1 MNADQLRTLQAP
13 LKQRYRDDPSTARV
27 VMHARGVIAASDA
40 LQSSPLTCR
49 VDTSIGQVAA
59 GLHPAAGGSG
69 AHACSGDMLLQALV
83 ACSGVTLSAVATAM
97 GIKIHSANIIA
108 QAEMDFR
115 GTLGIDKSVPV
126 GITSLSLNF
135 EFDSPAEDAQLKKL
149 VELTERYCVVLQ
161 TLAHPATLTTSF
173 SNRSSV

>member
-1 MNADQLRTLQAP
+1 MNTDHLRELQAP
-13 LKQRYRDDPSTARV
+13 IKQRYRDDPSSARV
-27 VMHARGVIAASDA
+27 VMHASGSV
-40 LQSSPLTCR
+40 QPTQLTCR
-49 VDTSIGQVAA
+49 VDTSIGQVSA

-69 AHACSGDMLLQALV
+69 AQACSGDMLLQALV

-97 GIKIHSANIIA
+97 GIEIRSGKISA

-126 GITSLSLNF
+126 GITSLRLDF

-161 TLAHPATLTTSF
+161 TLAKPATLSTSYH
-173 SNRSSV
+173 RG

>member
-1 MNADQLRTLQAP
+1 MNADQLRALQAP
-13 LKQRYRDDPSTARV
+13 IKQQYRDDPSSARV
-27 VMHARGVIAASDA
+27 VMHASGTVQPS
-40 LQSSPLTCR
+40 QLTCL
-49 VDTSIGQVAA
+49 VDTSLGQVSA

-97 GIKIHSANIIA
+97 AIEIRSANITA

-115 GTLGIDKSVPV
+115 GTLGIDKSVPI
-126 GITSLSLNF
+126 GITSLSLEF
-135 EFDSPAEDAQLKKL
+135 EFDSPADDAQLKKL

-161 TLAHPATLTTSF
+161 TLAQPAALS
-173 SNRSSV
+173 SNFKRVI

>member
-1 MNADQLRTLQAP
+1 MNNPLNADQLRALQAP
-13 LKQRYRDDPSTARV
+13 IKQRYRDDPDTARV
-27 VMHARGVIAASDA
+27 VMHASGTVQAS
-40 LQSSPLTCR
+40 QLTCL

-69 AHACSGDMLLQALV
+69 ELACSGDMLLQALV

-97 GIKIHSANIIA
+97 GIEIRSARISA

-115 GTLGIDKSVPV
+115 GTLGIDKRVPV
-126 GITSLSLNF
+126 GITSIRLDF
-135 EFDSPAEDAQLKKL
+135 EFDSAAEDLQLKKL

-161 TLAHPATLTTSF
+161 TLAKPAKLSTSF
-173 SNRSSV
+173 KRVS

>member
-1 MNADQLRTLQAP
+1 MNADQLRALQAP
-13 LKQRYRDDPSTARV
+13 IKQGYRDDPSTARI
-27 VMHARGVIAASDA
+27 VMRASGTV
-40 LQSSPLTCR
+40 QPSQLTCL
-49 VDTSIGQVAA
+49 VATSIGQVTA

-69 AHACSGDMLLQALV
+69 ELACSGDMLLQALV

-97 GIKIHSANIIA
+97 GIEIHSANITA

-126 GITSLSLNF
+126 GITALRVDF
-135 EFDSPAEDAQLKKL
+135 EFDSPAEDVQLKKL

-161 TLAHPATLTTSF
+161 TLAQPAKLSTSC
-173 SNRSSV
+173 SRVN